1 MKQLLSG
8 NEAVALGAYHAGVRV
23 AAAYPGTPSTEILE
37 HYARY
42 PGVYAE
48 WSPNEKVALDVAIG
62 AAYVG
67 VSALCAMKHVG
78 LNVAADPLFY
88 ASMTGVPGALV
99 IVTADDPGMHSSQNE
114 QDNRHYARFA
124 KLPMLEPSDSQEA
137 YDFVRQAVHLSHQF
151 ETPVLLRLTT
161 RVCHSYTVVNVPTG
175 ETALPP
181 APPTEPPHWTRDI
194 PRYVMVPGNAR
205 RRHPLIEQRIQDLA
219 AWAEIAGVNRVE
231 PGNPAVGIITGG
243 IAYQYAKEVL
253 PEASYLKLGL
263 SYPVPRRQIRE
274 FAASVD
280 QVVVIE
286 DLDPFW
292 EEQVRLLGVNCRGK
306 LDEGLFP
313 LWGEFNPDVVR
324 AGLAK
329 AGLIPAPAP
338 LPNVMA
344 QLPPLPP
351 RPPVLCPGCP
361 HRGVFH
367 VLKKLKLV
375 VFGDI
380 GCYTLGVTPPLSTID
395 TCGCMGAGIGQLH
408 GADKAGLAD
417 RAVAVIGDSTF
428 FHTGL
433 PALLNTAYN
442 RGACLVII
450 MDNRI
455 TAMTGHQD
463 HPGTGRTL
471 QGAETTAI
479 DPADMAR
486 SMGIQH
492 VTVVNPHD
500 IKATEA
506 AIRAGLEASEPA
518 VVITQAPCALRIPPQ
533 PALTINPE
541 RCNGCGLCLRIGCP
555 ALYRVSPDEVRI
567 NHLLCTGCTVCQ
579 QVCARQAITQLQEA
593 GG

>member
-8 NEAVALGAYHAGVRV
+8 NAAVALGAYHGGIRV

-37 HYARY
+37 HYAAY
-42 PGVYAE
+42 PGIYAE

-62 AAYVG
+62 AAYAGANAMAV
-67 VSALCAMKHVG
+67 MKHVG

-88 ASMTGVPGALV
+88 CSYTGVPGSLV

-114 QDNRHYARFA
+114 QDNRNYAKFA
-124 KLPMLEPSDSQEA
+124 RLPMLEPSDSQEA
-137 YDFVRQAVHLSHQF
+137 YDFVQQAMELSHQF

-161 RVCHSYTVVNVPTG
+161 RVCHSYTVVDEPTG
-175 ETALPP
+175 EEALPP
-181 APPTEPPHWTRDI
+181 PPPAEPHPWPRDMR
-194 PRYVMVPGNAR
+194 RYVMVPGNAR
-205 RRHPLIEQRIQDLA
+205 RRHPIIEQRLRDLA
-219 AWAEIAGVNRVE
+219 AWAETTALNRVE
-231 PGNPAVGIITGG
+231 PGDKAVGIITGG

-253 PEASYLKLGL
+253 PGASFLKLGM
-263 SYPVPRRQIRE
+263 SYPLPRCKIQE

-280 QVVVIE
+280 QVVVVE

-292 EEQVRLLGVNCRGK
+292 EEQVRLMGVDCLGK
-306 LDEGLFP
+306 LDGELFP
-313 LWGEFNPDVVR
+313 LCGEFSPAVVR
-324 AGLAK
+324 AGLAR
-329 AGLIPAPAP
+329 AGF
-338 LPNVMA
+338 LPPPVELPDVTGT
-344 QLPPLPP
+344 LPPLPP

-380 GCYTLGVTPPLSTID
+380 GCYTLGVTPPLSIID

-408 GADKAGLAD
+408 GAQEAGLAE

-428 FHTGL
+428 FHTGV
-433 PALLNTAYN
+433 PALVNTAYN
-442 RGACLVII
+442 KGADLVII

-455 TAMTGHQD
+455 TAMTGHQE
-463 HPGTGRTL
+463 HPGTGYTL
-471 QGAETTAI
+471 QREETVAI
-479 DPADMAR
+479 DPANIAR
-486 SMGIQH
+486 AMGIQH

-500 IKATEA
+500 IEATEA
-506 AIRAGLEASEPA
+506 AIRAGLDAGEPA

-533 PALTINPE
+533 PALVIDPE

-555 ALYRVSPDEVRI
+555 ALYRVSDDEVRI
-567 NHLLCTGCTVCQ
+567 NPLLCTGCTVCQ
-579 QVCARQAITQLQEA
+579 QVCARQAIKLDEERNT
-593 GG
+593 